1 MENQNNIYQYLELIN
16 GYWKKTKW
24 YLPICIGL
32 GILLGGFLY
41 YKKSKEVISYYGES
55 TFMLSSDDMGS
66 GGGIA
71 ESLGVM
77 IPGSNKSSNKNI
89 LLELLKSHKMIEN
102 TLLTRAEVKGDSN
115 LLINHFINL
124 AGYRASWQ
132 GNKEWENYTYPKN
145 FEINKNELRD
155 GFLRASAKELS
166 YNYNAK
172 LTDGGIFKV
181 TFFYINQEFTKG
193 FLDNLMKTII
203 AHYTEKK
210 TEKALNVYKYAK
222 ERYDKLYANLNGTQR
237 QLARK
242 QDKSSA
248 FVFRED
254 LTPQFK
260 LSNDIEATSQLLSE
274 ATKSLEAAKMSLV
287 QETPFIQ
294 VIDDVRLPLSQIE
307 PEKVKYGIIGLLA
320 GIIIPFALI
329 VGFIIAREYMQTQ
342 KSLYYKN

>member
-1 MENQNNIYQYLELIN
+1 MENQINIYQYLELVKK
-16 GYWKKTKW
+16 YWKKARW

-41 YKKSKEVISYYGES
+41 YKKSKEVVSYYGES

-77 IPGSNKSSNKNI
+77 LPGSNRTGNKNI

-102 TLLTRAEVKGDSN
+102 TLMTKAQVNGDSN
-115 LLINHFINL
+115 LLINHFIEL
-124 AGYRASWQ
+124 SGYRESWQ
-132 GNKEWENYTYPKN
+132 GNKEWENYEYPQGYQ
-145 FEINKNELRD
+145 INENELRD
-155 GFLRASAKELS
+155 GFLRASAKQLS

-172 LTDGGIFKV
+172 ITDGGIFKV
-181 TFFYINQEFTKG
+181 SFFFHNQDFTKS

-203 AHYTEKK
+203 AYYTEKK
-210 TEKALNVYKYAK
+210 TAKASNVYKYAK
-222 ERYDKLYANLNGTQR
+222 ERYDKLYADLNGKQR
-237 QLARK
+237 QLART
-242 QDKSSA
+242 QDRSSA

-260 LSNDIEATSQLLSE
+260 ISSDIEATTELLGE

-320 GIIIPFALI
+320 GIIIPFVLI